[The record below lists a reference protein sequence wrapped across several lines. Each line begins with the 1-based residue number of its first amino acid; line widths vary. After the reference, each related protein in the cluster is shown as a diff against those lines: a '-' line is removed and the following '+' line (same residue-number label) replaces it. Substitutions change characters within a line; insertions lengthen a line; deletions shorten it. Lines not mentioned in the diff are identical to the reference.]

1 MMSWINKFGLTTKIV
16 MLAVVMLLAVLTLNY
31 IVFLKG
37 YRSDMEA
44 AMAEK
49 AGAFT
54 AVADETKNHTGK
66 LFTSG
71 AIDVQTLVDEA
82 LAHVSKGGHYSETP
96 FFEAIP
102 VVAGWTAAGDAAA
115 REGLA
120 FEIVAFDARNKDNE
134 PDRSSFEGTLLA
146 DLEAQLASG
155 GPEHLMRINEETNTL
170 HYQRAIALNDSCMMC
185 HGQPGDPMG
194 DPDGDGKDP
203 LGFTMERWAVG
214 DTHGAYQVR
223 MPLDG
228 VDASVASFFMS
239 GAAFSTPVVV
249 IGLGVFVFLL
259 RMLVTKPIASVV
271 AVVQDIAQGEGDLTK
286 RLNLKRSDEIG
297 KLGHWFD
304 EFLNNIHS
312 IISQVSGAT
321 TEVSAAATEIA
332 ASSEQMAH
340 GLEHQRTQT
349 SQVSAA
355 VEEMSGSVREVASK
369 SDEAVNIV
377 RTSAEDAQQG
387 GEIVGRTVGEM
398 HSISNQVNA
407 SAQAVRELGAKSEAI
422 GEIISVINDIADQ
435 TNLLALNAAIE
446 AARAGEHGRG
456 FAVVADEVRKLAE
469 RTTTATEEV
478 AKSIR
483 EIQSETEKAVGE
495 ITTSTSQVDEG
506 VKLAT
511 SAGEA
516 LQRIVAGSEQLRA
529 AVESISAA
537 AAQQANA
544 SDEIARSTEAIN
556 SVTGESAQGAG
567 QAAQAATQLSHA
579 AEGLQNL
586 VNRFKL

>member
-1 MMSWINKFGLTTKIV
+1 MLSWLNKFGLTTKIV
-16 MLAVVMLLAVLTLNY
+16 VLAVVMLVAVLALNY

-37 YRSDMEA
+37 YRSDMES

-49 AGAFT
+49 AAAFT
-54 AVADETKNHTGK
+54 AAADEAKNHTGK
-66 LFTSG
+66 LFMNG
-71 AIDVQTLVDEA
+71 AIDVDSLVAEA
-82 LAHVSKGGHYSETP
+82 QAHVASGGHYSETA
-96 FFEAIP
+96 FFDAIP

-115 REGLA
+115 REGIE
-120 FEIVAFDARNKDNE
+120 FEIVAFDARNKDNQPE
-134 PDRSSFEGTLLA
+134 RSTFDGTMLV

-155 GPEHLMRINEETNTL
+155 GPGHLMRINNETNTL
-170 HYQRAIALNDSCMMC
+170 HYQRAIELNDSCMMC
-185 HGQPGDPMG
+185 HGQPGDTMG
-194 DPDGDGKDP
+194 DPDGDGRDP

-223 MPLDG
+223 MPLAG
-228 VDASVASFFMS
+228 VDASVASFFLS
-239 GAAFSTPVVV
+239 GAAFSAPVVI
-249 IGLGVFVFLL
+249 IGLGLFVFLL
-259 RMLVTKPIASVV
+259 RILVTRPIASMVD
-271 AVVQDIAQGEGDLTK
+271 VVQDIAQGEGDLTK
-286 RLNLKRSDEIG
+286 RLNVTRSDEIG
-297 KLGHWFD
+297 KLSYWFD
-304 EFLNNIHS
+304 QFLDNVHG
-312 IISQVSGAT
+312 IISQVRSAT
-321 TEVSAAATEIA
+321 SEVSAASTQIA

-349 SQVSAA
+349 GQVSAA

-369 SDEAVNIV
+369 SDEAVQIV
-377 RTSAEDAQQG
+377 RTSGDDAKQG
-387 GEIVGRTVGEM
+387 GEIVGKTVGEM
-398 HSISNQVNA
+398 HAISMQVNA
-407 SAQAVRELGAKSEAI
+407 SADAVRELGAKSEAI

-483 EIQSETEKAVGE
+483 EIQGETEKAVGE
-495 ITTSTSQVDEG
+495 ISTSTSQVNEG

-511 SAGEA
+511 AAGEA
-516 LQRIVAGSEQLRA
+516 LNRIVAGSEQLRG

-537 AAQQANA
+537 AAEQANA

-556 SVTGESAQGAG
+556 AVTGESAQGAA
-567 QAAQAATQLSHA
+567 QAAQAATQLSQA

>member
-1 MMSWINKFGLTTKIV
+1 MAWINRFGLTTKIV
-16 MLAVVMLLAVLTLNY
+16 VLAVVMLASVLALNY
-31 IVFLKG
+31 AVFLKG
-37 YRSDMEA
+37 YRADMES

-49 AGAFT
+49 AAAFT
-54 AVADETKNHTGK
+54 AVADETKNHTGT
-66 LFTSG
+66 LFING
-71 AIDVQTLVDEA
+71 AIDTDALVADA
-82 LAHVSKGGHYSETP
+82 LDHVAQGGHYSETP

-102 VVAGWTAAGDAAA
+102 VVAGWTAAGEAAE
-115 REGLA
+115 REGIE
-120 FEIVAFDARNKDNE
+120 FEIVAFDARNSDNE
-134 PDRSSFEGTLLA
+134 PDQSSFEGVLLA
-146 DLEAQLASG
+146 DLEAQIASG
-155 GPEHLMRINEETNTL
+155 GVEHLMRVNSETNTL
-170 HYQRAIALNDSCMMC
+170 HYQRAIKLGDSCMMC
-185 HGQPGDPMG
+185 HGQPGNPMG

-203 LGFTMERWAVG
+203 LGFTMEQWAVG

-223 MPLDG
+223 MPLAG

-249 IGLGVFVFLL
+249 IGLGLFIFCL
-259 RMLVTKPIASVV
+259 RLLVTKPIGNVV
-271 AVVQDIAQGEGDLTK
+271 SVVQDIAQGEGDLTK
-286 RLNLKRSDEIG
+286 RLNVNRKDEIG
-297 KLGHWFD
+297 KLAHWFD
-304 EFLNNIHS
+304 EFLNNIHG
-312 IISQVSGAT
+312 IISQVRGAT
-321 TEVSAAATEIA
+321 SEVSAAATQIA
-332 ASSEQMAH
+332 ASSEEMAH

-349 SQVSAA
+349 GQVSAA
-355 VEEMSGSVREVASK
+355 VEEMSGSVREVAAK
-369 SDEAVNIV
+369 SDEAVGVV
-377 RTSAEDAQQG
+377 RTSSEDALQG
-387 GEIVGRTVGEM
+387 GEIVGKTVGEM
-398 HSISNQVNA
+398 HAISSQVNA
-407 SAQAVRELGAKSEAI
+407 SADAVRELGSKSEAI

-469 RTTTATEEV
+469 RTTQATEEV

-495 ITTSTSQVDEG
+495 ITTSTAQVDEG

-511 SAGEA
+511 AAGDA
-516 LQRIVAGSEQLRA
+516 LQRIVAGSEQLRG

-537 AAQQANA
+537 AAEQANA

-567 QAAQAATQLSHA
+567 QAAQAATQLSQA